1 MPNEKSIN
9 TYCTSR
15 IKPTLLRDV
24 KTEALLVFVRTALER
39 YFSLLQ
45 EAGFRPVVGSDE
57 DTEYIYSTLQFI
69 LQNLQES
76 VVNVDYILELTSK
89 VHQDKFFELLYYKEK
104 PLIDYYNVLAMSI
117 EKQYNSSK
125 AYLPEFMVIC
135 CLSNWILEEG
145 KSVSLYPFLENID
158 WLELI
163 SRFELDAKEFE
174 KNGECHISKIHE
186 ISFHVVQKL
195 KQKRFQI
202 KKYKKPKRKK

>member
-1 MPNEKSIN
+1 MPNQKFIN
-9 TYCTSR
+9 EYCTDR

-39 YFSLLQ
+39 YFIQLK
-45 EAGFRPVVGSDE
+45 EAGFRPAVGSDE
-57 DTEYIYSTLQFI
+57 DTEYIYSTLQLL
-69 LQNLQES
+69 LQNLQTS

-89 VHQDKFFELLYYKEK
+89 AHQEKFFELLYYKEK
-104 PLIDYYNVLAMSI
+104 PLIDYYNALAISI
-117 EKQYNSSK
+117 EEQYSDSK

-135 CLSNWILEEG
+135 CLSNWILEEE

-163 SRFELDAKEFE
+163 GRFELNAKEFE

-186 ISFHVVQKL
+186 ISFNVINKL
-195 KQKRFQI
+195 KQKKFQI
-202 KKYKKPKRKK
+202 KKYKKKKKKK

>member
-1 MPNEKSIN
+1 MPNEKFIN
-9 TYCTSR
+9 YYCTSR

-39 YFSLLQ
+39 YFIQLK
-45 EAGFRPVVGSDE
+45 EAGYRPVVGSDE
-57 DTEYIYSTLQFI
+57 DTDYIYSTLQFI
-69 LQNLQES
+69 LQKLQES

-89 VHQDKFFELLYYKEK
+89 AHQDKFFELLYYKEK
-104 PLIDYYNVLAMSI
+104 PLIDYYNVLAMTI
-117 EKQYNSSK
+117 EKQYNGSK

-135 CLSNWILEEG
+135 CLSNWILEEE

-163 SRFELDAKEFE
+163 SRFELNAKEFE

-186 ISFHVVQKL
+186 ISFHVVVKL
-195 KQKRFQI
+195 KQKKFQI